1 MVLTLIHDLI
11 DFTKTILP
19 GVCKQKAMLLFVCG
33 CECVSVCVCVYT
45 KATSSQ
51 TCFSSFACPFSQRCS
66 QEYAVKITFSE
77 PLPSLTQICRW
88 QQLIDLGLGNER

>member
-33 CECVSVCVCVYT
+33 CECVSVCVVCVYIQ
-45 KATSSQ
+45 KPHQAKRVS
-51 TCFSSFACPFSQRCS
+51 P
-66 QEYAVKITFSE
+66 
-77 PLPSLTQICRW
+77 PLHVLSLSVAARSTQ
-88 QQLIDLGLGNER
+88 